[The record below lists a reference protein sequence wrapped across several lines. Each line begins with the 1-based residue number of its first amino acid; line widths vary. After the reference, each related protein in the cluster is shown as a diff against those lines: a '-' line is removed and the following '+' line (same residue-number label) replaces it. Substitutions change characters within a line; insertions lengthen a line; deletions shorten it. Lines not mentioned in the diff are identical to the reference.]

1 MSDEQN
7 VKPARLVLEDGS
19 RYEGMSFGSQKSVA
33 GEVVFN
39 TGMVGYPE
47 TLTDPSYRGQILVF
61 TYPLIGNYGVPS
73 RQEEDGVARFLES
86 QQIQTSAMIVSEYSA
101 VHNHWQADSSL
112 SQWLVENDIPG
123 LQGIDTR
130 ALTKKLRE
138 KGSMLGKIEFGDDDL
153 AFEDPNTLNL
163 VAEVSIREP
172 KRYGSGNKTIVLID
186 CGGKNNILNCLLQ
199 RDVSVLRVPWDYDL
213 SNESFDGLLISNG
226 PGDPKMC
233 RKTILQIRQ
242 TINRQIP
249 TFGICL
255 GHQLLALAA
264 GANTF
269 KLKYGHRSQNQ
280 PVIQAG
286 TNRCLVTSQNH
297 GFAVDNQTLP
307 VDWSAW
313 FNNLNDGTNEGIRHS
328 SGPYMSVQFHPEA
341 TPGPVD
347 AGFLFDEF
355 ISMLS

>member
-19 RYEGMSFGSQKSVA
+19 RYEGVSFGGNESVA

-47 TLTDPSYRGQILVF
+47 TLTDPSYRGQLLVF

-73 RQEEDGVARFLES
+73 RQEEEGVASFLES
-86 QQIQTSAMIVSEYSA
+86 QEIQASAMIVSEYSA
-101 VHNHWQADSSL
+101 VHHHWQAESSL
-112 SQWLVENDIPG
+112 SQWLIENKRPG
-123 LQGIDTR
+123 IQGIDTR

-138 KGSMLGKIEFGDDDL
+138 KGSMLGKIEFDDDNL
-153 AFEDPNTLNL
+153 AFEDPNQLNL

-172 KRYGSGNKTIVLID
+172 RRYGSADKTVILID
-186 CGGKNNILNCLLQ
+186 CGGKNNILKCLLQ
-199 RDVSVLRVPWDYDL
+199 RGVSVLRVPWDYDL
-213 SNESFDGLLISNG
+213 SNETFDGLMISNG

-242 TINRQIP
+242 TIDRKIP

-280 PVIQAG
+280 PVIQTG

-307 VDWSAW
+307 VDWTAW
-313 FNNLNDGTNEGIRHS
+313 FNNLNDGTNEGIRHV
-328 SGPYMSVQFHPEA
+328 SGPFMSVQFHPEA